1 MSHVFQIPDDLYT
14 KLATYAA
21 HHNQTPEAL
30 FLAWASEVAYKE
42 ESITSNSP
50 ELEKAD
56 QASTEEQ
63 GKGEEE
69 FLKSPLFQIAGMFAI
84 NEPGWADKH
93 DTYLAEAYMENHAEE
108 K

>member
-1 MSHVFQIPDDLYT
+1 M
-14 KLATYAA
+14 
-21 HHNQTPEAL
+21 
-30 FLAWASEVAYKE
+30 
-42 ESITSNSP
+42 TSNVP

-63 GKGEEE
+63 DKREGE
-69 FLKSPLFQIAGMFAI
+69 FLHSPLLQVAGMFAI

-93 DTYLAEAYMENHAEE
+93 DTYLAEAYIEDHAEE